1 MSRSKLAVHRIR
13 SEIPLSSVLYS
24 YGYHVY
30 EDGGEHEQQFSCDL
44 HGDGNDNTPSA
55 RLYPDSNK
63 FYCFACGRVRD
74 SVTLVMEKDGLQFW
88 DAIKKL
94 ENTYGLPPLPWSED
108 SNSNVKPTIENL
120 FIQSRTQTPQQILKR
135 ISTLISNYYNDEYDG
150 FDVAR
155 MWEAYDRVDW
165 YLSQDD
171 MDVEVGK
178 QLAIKVLDFVKHY
191 YK

>member
-1 MSRSKLAVHRIR
+1 MSRSKLAVQRIR
-13 SEIPLSSVLYS
+13 DQIPLSSVLYN
-24 YGYHVY
+24 YGYSVY
-30 EDGGEHEQQFSCDL
+30 EDDGYHEQQFSCDL
-44 HGDGNDNTPSA
+44 HGDGQDNTPSA

-74 SVTLVMEKDGLQFW
+74 SVTLVMEKEGIQFW
-88 DAIKKL
+88 DAVRKL
-94 ENTYGLPPLPWSED
+94 ETYYGLPPLPWTED
-108 SNSNVKPTIENL
+108 VSKPKPTLENL
-120 FIQSRTQTPQQILKR
+120 FIQSRSQTPEQILKR
-135 ISTLISNYYNDEYDG
+135 ISSLISNYYTDEHDG

-171 MDVEVGK
+171 VDLDVGK